1 MQYNS
6 MLTKI
11 YGSFLQGP
19 VKVPPIRNFV
29 NGTSTSSNRSSR
41 CSSTVK
47 DEKES
52 GYESNTNTL
61 YQEFP
66 DIKNGRE
73 SREGRDREREHVS
86 TYTNI
91 LLLLPTYN
99 FQRFKK
105 NPSKNEITE

>member
-1 MQYNS
+1 MIFNQINYD
-6 MLTKI
+6 
-11 YGSFLQGP
+11 FLQGP
-19 VKVPPIRNFV
+19 VKVPPIARNFGTV

-66 DIKNGRE
+66 NASESGR

-86 TYTNI
+86 IYYI
-91 LLLLPTYN
+91 P
-99 FQRFKK
+99 
-105 NPSKNEITE
+105 